1 MTVVRYLIVIFL
13 VMMASAC
20 SDAKQGQSAKS
31 LPDNPE
37 NRTALANRY
46 LEAMPTKTMLL
57 GIANREVNRF
67 PEKDRK
73 PFMEIMQSPE
83 MVKEANRLMI
93 DGLVK
98 NFTAGELNAM
108 VIFYAS
114 PEGQSALKKF
124 GPFIAEV
131 MPQIQEKVKKGLAE
145 TQKPTVS
152 IEPLKPQALPVP
164 PGKKAPNASPGKQ

>member
-1 MTVVRYLIVIFL
+1 MTIVRYLIVIFL
-13 VMMASAC
+13 VMMVSAC

-37 NRTALANRY
+37 HRTTVANRY
-46 LEAMPTKTMLL
+46 LEAMPTKDMLRA
-57 GIANREVNRF
+57 IASRAVHRF

-73 PFMEIMQSPE
+73 PFMEIMESPDIE
-83 MVKEANRLMI
+83 KEANRLML

-98 NFTAGELNAM
+98 NFTVGELNAM
-108 VIFYAS
+108 VIFYGS

-124 GPFIAEV
+124 GPFMAAV
-131 MPQIQEKVKKGLAE
+131 MPQIQEKVKEGLAE

-152 IEPLKPQALPVP
+152 KEQPRPQAPPEP
-164 PGKKAPNASPGKQ
+164 PGKKGPKASPDKQ